1 MKTEGSDLSLKTAV
15 TQFFCKIPCFNL
27 EVKIKS
33 KTVENWGFFKNFF
46 SVYSTKNP
54 AIDVGF
60 SFDFETNFSGFFRS
74 TLLLCH
80 QK

>member
-33 KTVENWGFFKNFF
+33 KTVENWEFFKNFF
-46 SVYSTKNP
+46 FGLFHKKSR
-54 AIDVGF
+54 D
-60 SFDFETNFSGFFRS
+60 
-74 TLLLCH
+74 
-80 QK
+80 